1 MKGTTDIR
9 PVLRGLVVD
18 LDGLLIDSE
27 TWSWQAHDIALA
39 RFGLAGFR
47 IEEIRAL
54 VGLDADQEWDAV
66 RSMRSVSVTRVA
78 YFREHREA
86 FIALRDRALAPLPGV
101 RELLEVVDRR
111 GWRLGLASNSA
122 LPSITAA
129 LVGLG
134 IREHFGAVASAD
146 EVPHGKPDPSVYQ
159 LAMQRLDL
167 LPEQAA
173 ALEDSPAGLQAAHAA
188 GMFCIAVPS
197 AITATLDFAAAHRR
211 FVSRRDAAD
220 WLGGRDSASPL

>member
-1 MKGTTDIR
+1 MNSSPDIR
-9 PVLRGLVVD
+9 PALRGLVVD

-39 RFGLAGFR
+39 RFRLAGLSL
-47 IEEIRAL
+47 EEIRTL

-66 RSMRSVSVTRVA
+66 NSMRPLTMSRQA
-78 YFREHREA
+78 YFAEHREA
-86 FIALRDRALAPLPGV
+86 FIALRDRGLAPLPGV
-101 RELLEVVDRR
+101 RELLRVVGER

-146 EVPHGKPDPSVYQ
+146 EVLHGKPNPSVYQ
-159 LAMQRLDL
+159 LAMKRLDL
-167 LPEQAA
+167 RPEQAA
-173 ALEDSPAGLQAAHAA
+173 ALEDSPAGLSSARAA

-197 AITATLDFAAAHRR
+197 EITAALDLSAAHKQ
-211 FVSRRDAAD
+211 FASLRDAAV
-220 WLGGRDSASPL
+220 WLGG

>member
-1 MKGTTDIR
+1 MDDSPDIR
-9 PVLRGLVVD
+9 PALRGLVVD

-39 RFGLAGFR
+39 RFGLPGLR
-47 IEEIRAL
+47 IEELRTL
-54 VGLDADQEWDAV
+54 VGLDADDEWAAV
-66 RSMRSVSVTRVA
+66 QSMRPLRVSRAA
-78 YFREHREA
+78 YFAEHREA
-86 FIALRDRALAPLPGV
+86 FIALRDRGLAPLPGV
-101 RELLEVVDRR
+101 RELLNVVHRR

-146 EVPHGKPDPSVYQ
+146 EVQHGKPDPSVYQ
-159 LAMQRLDL
+159 LALKRLDL
-167 LPEQAA
+167 LPGQAA
-173 ALEDSPAGLQAAHAA
+173 ALEDSPAGLHAARGA

-197 AITATLDFAAAHRR
+197 DITAALDLSAAHRQ
-211 FVSRRDAAD
+211 FASLRDAAA
-220 WLGGRDSASPL
+220 WLAG